1 MSENENEV
9 LETEVVENEAG
20 EVMFDPLAEISDEE
34 ALAALES
41 LASDEEVAPE
51 VTVEEV
57 MEAVDILDAAPVP
70 PEAVGSVGAN
80 AHKTSRQIRKDR
92 QRGR

>member
-41 LASDEEVAPE
+41 LAEEVVE
-51 VTVEEV
+51 VNTLEADAELEV
-57 MEAVDILDAAPVP
+57 QTPA
-70 PEAVGSVGAN
+70 AVGRVARHDSN
-80 AHKTSRQIRKDR
+80 LTSRAQRKNR